1 MPCWQPWASFDGRD
15 GSASGPPR
23 EGHLSG
29 GSSTVLFSGYTVLC
43 TDPDGTLDGGR
54 HGLFHRD
61 TRVLSRYRLT
71 LGGMTPELVAASM
84 PESNHW
90 QAVLRVAR
98 PGGRAEGPQLPQD
111 AIEIQR
117 ERAVGP
123 GLLERLRLR
132 NHSAVACDTTLR
144 VEIDADFVDTMEIDR
159 PREQTGT
166 TTATTDEA
174 IPALTLRYAVE
185 SEGTVAERAIRLEIT
200 ASSTPPALSSDA
212 ITFALRLEAGGD
224 WQATIRFAPLDA
236 GEWRS
241 PDAFER
247 GHRAGQRSAW
257 RRRRPSI
264 VGPEPLRRAFDRAAD
279 DLFDLR
285 NWELEDRF
293 LGGHDGA
300 AWVLNA
306 GVPMFTGLFG
316 RDCLTAGWQS
326 AMLGSRGTRG
336 ALEAI
341 AATQAAADD
350 PWRDAEPGKL
360 IHEQRDGPLSELGLS
375 PRDAYYG
382 TQTTPAM
389 FLLALS
395 ELWHWTG
402 DDDLLRRHRDVAL
415 GAMHW
420 AEQFGDPDGDGF
432 LEYERRSPAGL
443 RNQGWK
449 DSDEAIRHPDGSI
462 VEGPIATVEEQAF
475 YYLALERMAEI
486 EVALGDDHSGQRF
499 LDRADQLRRRWQS
512 AYWMP
517 AEGSY
522 ALALDGSKGQ
532 VRSISS
538 NPGHALATGIVPA
551 AHARTLADRLMAP
564 DLFSGWG
571 IRTLS
576 DRHPSYNPFAY
587 HLGSVWPVEQATFAL
602 GFKRYGLDDHADRM
616 VDAVLAA
623 AALSPDHRLP
633 EALSGHSRDAVA
645 APVPYPNANSPQAWS
660 ASALVQTVQIML
672 GLYPFAPLRTLAIVR
687 PRLPEWLPELT
698 LRGLRVGRA
707 TVDLEFERRDDGSAR
722 WRVLRRDGS
731 LFVVPAGP
739 PDNAEG
745 GSWLERVQRGLLPA
759 MPGRLA
765 RAGRIALGMH

>member
-1 MPCWQPWASFDGRD
+1 
-15 GSASGPPR
+15 
-23 EGHLSG
+23 
-29 GSSTVLFSGYTVLC
+29 V
-43 TDPDGTLDGGR
+43 
-54 HGLFHRD
+54 
-61 TRVLSRYRLT
+61 
-71 LGGMTPELVAASM
+71 TPEVVSASM
-84 PESNHW
+84 PENDQW
-90 QAVLRVAR
+90 EAVLRVGR
-98 PGGRAEGPQLPQD
+98 PAGKAEGPQLPQD
-111 AIEIQR
+111 AIELYR
-117 ERAVGP
+117 KRSVGP
-123 GLLERLRLR
+123 GVLERLTIR
-132 NHSAVACDTTLR
+132 NHSAVACETTLR
-144 VEIDADFVDTMEIDR
+144 LEVAADFIDSMEVDR

-166 TTATTDEA
+166 TTVTTDDA
-174 IPALTLRYAVE
+174 TSALILRYTVE
-185 SEGTVAERAIRLEIT
+185 SEGTVAERAIRIEVA
-200 ASSTPPALSSDA
+200 ASSTPPELSAGA
-212 ITFALRLEAGGD
+212 ISFALRLEPGSS
-224 WQATIRFAPLDA
+224 WESTIRLAPRDG

-241 PDAFER
+241 PDGFGG
-247 GHRAGQRSAW
+247 GHRAGQRSTW
-257 RRRRPSI
+257 RRGRPA
-264 VGPEPLRRAFDRAAD
+264 VEGPERLRRAFDRAAD
-279 DLFDLR
+279 DLFGLR

-326 AMLGSRGTRG
+326 AMLGSRQTRG

-341 AATQAAADD
+341 AATQATADD

-360 IHEQRDGPLSELGLS
+360 IHEQREGPLSELGMS

-389 FLLALS
+389 FLLALT

-402 DDDLLRRHRDVAL
+402 DDALLRRHRDVAL
-415 GAMHW
+415 AAMRW
-420 AEQFGDPDGDGF
+420 AERFGDPDGDGF
-432 LEYERRSPAGL
+432 LEYERRSPQGL

-462 VEGPIATVEEQAF
+462 VDGPIATVEEQAF

-486 EVALGDDHSGQRF
+486 EVALGDDQSGQLF
-499 LDRADQLRRRWQS
+499 LDRAADLRRRWQS

-517 AEGSY
+517 SDGSY

-532 VRSISS
+532 VRSITS

-551 AHARTLADRLMAP
+551 EHARTLADRLMAP

-587 HLGSVWPVEQATFAL
+587 HLGAVWPVEQATFAI
-602 GFKRYGLDDHADRM
+602 GFKRYGLDDHADRL
-616 VDAVLAA
+616 VEAVLSA

-633 EALSGHSRDAVA
+633 EALSGHSRDAVT

-660 ASALVQTVQIML
+660 ASALVQIVQIML

-687 PRLPEWLPELT
+687 PRLPAWCPELT
-698 LRGLRVGRA
+698 LRHVRVGRA
-707 TVDLEFERRDDGSAR
+707 AVDLRFERRDDGSAR
-722 WRVLRRDGS
+722 WQVLRRDGS
-731 LFVVPAGP
+731 LLVVPAGP
-739 PDNAEG
+739 PDDAEG
-745 GSWLERVQRGLLPA
+745 GSWLERLQRGLLPGI
-759 MPGRLA
+759 PGRLA
-765 RAGRIALGMH
+765 KAGRIALGMH